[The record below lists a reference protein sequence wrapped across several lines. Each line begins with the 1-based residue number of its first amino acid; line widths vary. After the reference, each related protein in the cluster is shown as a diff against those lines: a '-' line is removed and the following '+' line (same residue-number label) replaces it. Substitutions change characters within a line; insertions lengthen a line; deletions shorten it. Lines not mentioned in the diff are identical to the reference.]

1 MEENAESHL
10 AYGIVLFLCD
20 LKSPCVKNL
29 FYEGFPY
36 CVIVVDIACSCLIGF
51 VWILE
56 LYFAFTGGTEMSSS
70 LVLFRGEALL
80 VCPLVIPYTG
90 RTISVSLLVL
100 TRAHPD

>member
-1 MEENAESHL
+1 MCGRMCPKVTLLMALFCSLVTLSHL
-10 AYGIVLFLCD
+10 
-20 LKSPCVKNL
+20 VKK

-36 CVIVVDIACSCLIGF
+36 CVMVVDMACSCLIGL

-56 LYFAFTGGTEMSSS
+56 LYLAFTGGTEMSSS

-80 VCPLVIPYTG
+80 VCLLVIPYTG

-100 TRAHPD
+100 NQASS

>member
-1 MEENAESHL
+1 MCHSVGHS
-10 AYGIVLFLCD
+10 LFVFNWLCLD
-20 LKSPCVKNL
+20 S
-29 FYEGFPY
+29 G
-36 CVIVVDIACSCLIGF
+36 
-51 VWILE
+51 

-70 LVLFRGEALL
+70 LVLFRGEALS